1 MKNPDRKTLLALGA
15 ITELGLNIVISFLLW
30 ILIASWVKSTFSLGN
45 YVMIIGIL
53 LGLGSAS
60 LSCIKF
66 YKLVV
71 GEESRN
77 EKK

>member
-71 GEESRN
+71 GKESRN

>member
-1 MKNPDRKTLLALGA
+1 MKNPHKKMIFALSA

-53 LGLGSAS
+53 LGLGSSS
-60 LSCIKF
+60 LSCFKF
-66 YKLVV
+66 YKSAV
-71 GEESRN
+71 EEDNN
-77 EKK
+77 EKN

>member
-1 MKNPDRKTLLALGA
+1 MKNPRKKMLFALSA

-60 LSCIKF
+60 LSCVKF
-66 YKLVV
+66 YKLAM
-71 GEESRN
+71 GKDSDDD
-77 EKK
+77 KK

>member
-1 MKNPDRKTLLALGA
+1 MKNPDRKTLLALGT
-15 ITELGLNIVISFLLW
+15 ITEFGLNIVISFLLW

-45 YVMIIGIL
+45 YVMIIGIF
-53 LGLGSAS
+53 LGLGSS
-60 LSCIKF
+60 ILSCIKF

-71 GEESRN
+71 GKESRN

>member
-1 MKNPDRKTLLALGA
+1 MKNPDRKTLLALGT
-15 ITELGLNIVISFLLW
+15 ITEFGLNIVISFLLW

-71 GEESRN
+71 GKESRN